1 MKYKKEKFLV
11 YGLKK
16 SGVAA
21 ANFLLSVGAEVGL
34 YDDDDNVKEEK
45 DVLLLVEKGA
55 KILDVIDENEEDY
68 EERKKNLL
76 TFSTVIVS
84 PGVKID
90 SPLIV
95 YLKRSGKRVIGEL
108 ELGYLNVRAPLVAV
122 SGTNGKT
129 TVCNIISDALNAA
142 GEKSYLVGNVGS
154 PLIDAAF
161 FAGFS
166 DVCVTEVSSFQLETI
181 EKFSAPISVLLNV
194 TEDHLDRHY
203 TMENYVYL
211 KKRLFKNSTRFDTA
225 VLNYDDEI
233 VRKIGSALDCKKVW
247 FSLREKVDG
256 AYFDDGKIY
265 YRGEEILNT
274 DDLIVKGEHNVLNAL
289 AAVCALKVYGVESKD
304 IEKSLCSFGGVDF
317 RLQDKGE
324 YGGVKYINDSK
335 STNVDS
341 GIKAVDY
348 MTQDTIMILGG
359 KDKNQD
365 YSPLFKAIKNR
376 EDVIKHVVII
386 GECRYKMLKKAISC
400 DYLQVSVANDLE
412 TAVKIAKTIAKSGD
426 CILFSPSASSFDAY
440 ENYIERGKR
449 FNELIADEN

>member
-34 YDDDDNVKEEK
+34 YDDDDKVKEEK
-45 DVLLLVEKGA
+45 EVLLLAEKGA
-55 KILDVIDENEEDY
+55 KILDVIKENEEDY
-68 EERKKNLL
+68 EERKKYLL
-76 TFSTVIVS
+76 TFSTAIVS
-84 PGVKID
+84 PGVRID

-108 ELGYLNVRAPLVAV
+108 ELGYLSVRAPLIAV

-129 TVCNIISDALNAA
+129 TVCNIINDALNAA

-154 PLIDAAF
+154 PLIETAF

-181 EKFSAPISVLLNV
+181 EKFSAHVSVLLNV

-211 KKRLFKNSTRFDTA
+211 KKRLFKNCTRFDTA

-233 VRKIGSALDCKKVW
+233 VRKIGSSLDCKIVW
-247 FSLREKVDG
+247 FSLKEKVDG
-256 AYFDDGKIY
+256 AYFSGGKIY
-265 YRGEEILNT
+265 YLGEEILDT
-274 DDLIVKGEHNVLNAL
+274 DDLTIKGEHNVLNAL
-289 AAVCALKVYGVESKD
+289 ASVCALKVYGIESKD

-317 RLQDKGE
+317 RLEDKGE
-324 YGGVKYINDSK
+324 RSGIKYINDSK

-341 GIKAVDY
+341 GIKAVNA
-348 MTQDTIMILGG
+348 MTQQTVMILGG

-365 YSPLFKAIKNR
+365 FTRLFETIKNR
-376 EDVIKHVVII
+376 EDLIKHVVIF
-386 GECRYKMLKKAISC
+386 GECRYKMLKAAIYC
-400 DYLQVSVANDLE
+400 DYLQVSVAKDLE
-412 TAVKIAKTIAKSGD
+412 SALKIAKIHAESGD
-426 CILFSPSASSFDAY
+426 CVLFSPAASSFDAY

-449 FNELIADEN
+449 FNELISDEN